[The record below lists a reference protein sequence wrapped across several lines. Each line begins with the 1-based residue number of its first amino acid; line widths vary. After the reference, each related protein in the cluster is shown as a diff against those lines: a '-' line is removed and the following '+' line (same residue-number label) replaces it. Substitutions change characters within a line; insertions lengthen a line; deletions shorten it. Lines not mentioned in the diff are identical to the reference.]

1 MKTKLFSCFIFA
13 CAMLFGQKN
22 NYPVVEQLDLSQY
35 EKGQI
40 HNLWLKLGEDTV
52 GEPIK
57 IPVILAIGSQEGEV
71 LGLTAAIHGNELN
84 GIAIIQRIMSS
95 LDTATMKGTIIAI
108 PGLNPLAIAKNQREF
123 IDLQDLNRLFP
134 GKEKGNRSQ
143 QMVYQIAQ
151 KIIPLFNYHV
161 DLHTASFGRVNTLY
175 GRGDMQNDTLS
186 TMLRLLEP
194 DIIVSNKGTASFGEP
209 SGLTLRAYAISK
221 GVQSITLEY
230 GNPQVYQEEMI
241 ERGTT
246 GLQNLMKWLGLQ
258 PGEATVPPAR
268 NVCSKSYWLFTQKG
282 GYLELHVD
290 LNEKLT
296 KGQPIGTLR
305 NAFGDIIEEY
315 KAPEDGIVIGK
326 STNPVNI
333 SGGRIIHL
341 GILQQ

>member
-13 CAMLFGQKN
+13 CSLLLGQTTTH
-22 NYPVVEQLDLSQY
+22 PIVEELDLSKY

-57 IPVILAIGSQEGEV
+57 IPVIVARGTQDGEV

-84 GIAIIQRIMSS
+84 GIAIIQRIMTTLDMAS
-95 LDTATMKGTIIAI
+95 LKGTIIAI
-108 PGLNPLAIAKNQREF
+108 PGLNPLGIANNQREF

-134 GKEKGNRSQ
+134 GKLNGNRSQ
-143 QMVYQIAQ
+143 QMAYQIAQ
-151 KIIPLFNYHV
+151 KIIPLFDYHV

-194 DIIVSNKGTASFGEP
+194 DIIVSNKGTASFGEA
-209 SGLTLRAYAISK
+209 SGLTLRACAISK

-246 GLQNLMKWLGLQ
+246 GLQNLMKWMGLQ

-282 GYLELHVD
+282 GYLELYVE

-305 NAFGDIIEEY
+305 NAFGEIIEEY
-315 KAPEDGIVIGK
+315 VAPEAGIVIGK

-341 GILQQ
+341 GVLEQ